1 MLKLYLGI
9 ILIVFHIPTSR
20 NWWGSKLGFIV
31 LLFHSVEQAD
41 SLPTELC
48 VLGLPVNV
56 YILMRRC
63 QSISLRR
70 DHKDIKHVENN
81 WGKIIVLIKDLR
93 FEHANSGKANHRFQL
108 LIICA
113 KHFAIV
119 VIFEMFG

>member
-9 ILIVFHIPTSR
+9 ILIVFTIPTSR
-20 NWWGSKLGFIV
+20 NWWGWVFIV
-31 LLFHSVEQAD
+31 LLSHSVEQAD

-48 VLGLPVNV
+48 LLGLPVNV

-81 WGKIIVLIKDLR
+81 WGKIIVLI
-93 FEHANSGKANHRFQL
+93 
-108 LIICA
+108 
-113 KHFAIV
+113 
-119 VIFEMFG
+119 